1 MGVTSLEITFYR
13 TLANKVADAV
23 TENQEYSEADEKRIR
38 YGLVCIFSDLYK
50 IILLLIVFS
59 IFSSTKEFLI
69 AFISVLLLRPFL
81 AGYHAK
87 NEITCIFM
95 SFSTV
100 LISILVGKMN
110 IIPYTLQLLL
120 TILLPIIGLLIAPVR
135 TKKVEE
141 KKLKSKLLTVFFT
154 TLILLVD
161 YFLLTSQIL
170 LTSAILVY
178 ILALYQMLKNYIK
191 K

>member
-1 MGVTSLEITFYR
+1 MFVNNILGGFALEITFYR
-13 TLANKVADAV
+13 TLANKLANAV
-23 TENQEYSEADEKRIR
+23 IENQEYSEADEKRIR

-50 IILLLIVFS
+50 FILLLIVFS
-59 IFSSTKEFLI
+59 IFSLTKELLI

-87 NEITCIFM
+87 NELTCIFM
-95 SFSTV
+95 SFLTMW
-100 LISILVGKMN
+100 ISILVGKMN
-110 IIPYTLQLLL
+110 IIPSTLELLL

-141 KKLKSKLLTVFFT
+141 KKLKSKLITVFFT
-154 TLILLVD
+154 ALILLV
-161 YFLLTSQIL
+161 
-170 LTSAILVY
+170 SAILVY

>member
-1 MGVTSLEITFYR
+1 MGGTTLEITFYR
-13 TLANKVADAV
+13 TLANKVANAV
-23 TENQEYSEADEKRIR
+23 IKNQEYSEADEKRIR

-50 IILLLIVFS
+50 FILLLIVFS
-59 IFSSTKEFLI
+59 IFSSTREFLI

-87 NEITCIFM
+87 NEIMCIFM
-95 SFSTV
+95 SFLTI

-110 IIPYTLQLLL
+110 IIPYTVQLLL

-141 KKLKSKLLTVFFT
+141 KKLKSKLLTALFT
-154 TLILLVD
+154 VLILLVD

-170 LTSAILVY
+170 LVSAILVY
-178 ILALYQMLKNYIK
+178 ILAIYQMLKNYIK